1 MILPSKHLSEDRA
14 LLTVGARIL
23 QRLNRPKNISALWE
37 EMRRDAE
44 KKMRA
49 RLSYD
54 WFVLALDLLF
64 AVDAIELHD
73 GVITKKSSPR

>member
-14 LLTVGARIL
+14 LLTVGARVL
-23 QRLNRPKNISALWE
+23 QRLNRPKSVSALWE
-37 EMRRDAE
+37 EMRLESD
-44 KKMRA
+44 KKMRG
-49 RLSYD
+49 RLTYD

-73 GVITKKSSPR
+73 GVITKKSSER